1 MSSIR
6 RSSLNS
12 ITLGL
17 LTVIGANFRSL
28 SLKRRHSRQRFAEIE
43 TNFRERAG
51 AVRPVVMRWRLGL
64 ARFGSYF
71 YRTSSM
77 PASGLERCDGRH
89 RLPFEY
95 PIIFWMPCAPILFF
109 RQRAEA

>member
-6 RSSLNS
+6 RLSLIS
-12 ITLGL
+12 ITLGGFS
-17 LTVIGANFRSL
+17 VIGANFRSL
-28 SLKRRHSRQRFAEIE
+28 SLKRRHSRQRFAEIKI
-43 TNFRERAG
+43 RERAG
-51 AVRPVVMRWRLGL
+51 AGRPVVMRWRLGP

-89 RLPFEY
+89 RVTGRVPHYFLDALRAHS
-95 PIIFWMPCAPILFF
+95 IF
-109 RQRAEA
+109 